1 MPVASALML
10 DQRREA
16 RIRPQLDV
24 LRGVLADLGEPQ
36 ELFPSILVV
45 GTNGKGST
53 AAMLEA
59 VLQTHGLRT
68 GLFTSPHL
76 ISPEER
82 IRLAGRPLS
91 SAALEEK
98 LTFLE
103 AYPELTYFE
112 TLTAAAFAVFAE
124 ERVDVAV
131 LEAGMGGT
139 WDATRLARS
148 AIAGLTNVGLDHAAW
163 LGADLDQIARDKGRA
178 LEAAER
184 AIYGGGVPPSLV
196 DKLAAP
202 AAVPAM
208 SRVRVATDETG
219 RVVVAWPE
227 GETRARLPLPGDHQL
242 ENLQLAV
249 ALAHEAVAAGLL
261 PRLEPELV
269 RNALEGVRW
278 PGRLSMHRIAG
289 RRVLV
294 DCAHNAEAT
303 QSLAAYL
310 ARSDVRFNLLFSC
323 LDDKPVVAMAAN
335 LSPLVGE
342 VAVCPLADERAMS
355 LDQLAAAF
363 PRAVRSG
370 TALEALA
377 SLTDPVLAAGSVRLA
392 GELLAHAEEAGL
404 P

>member
-1 MPVASALML
+1 ML
-10 DQRREA
+10 DKRREA
-16 RIRPQLDV
+16 RIRPQLGV
-24 LRGVLADLGEPQ
+24 LRGVLAVLGEPQ

-59 VLQTHGLRT
+59 VLRSHGLRT

-91 SAALEEK
+91 CAALEEK

-112 TLTAAAFAVFAE
+112 ALTAAAFSVFAE

-163 LGADLDQIARDKGRA
+163 LGADLEQIARDKGKA

-202 AAVPAM
+202 AAVPAV
-208 SRVRVATDETG
+208 SRVRVATDEAG

-261 PRLEPELV
+261 PRLEPALV
-269 RNALEGVRW
+269 RNAVEAVRW

-303 QSLAAYL
+303 QSLAAFL
-310 ARSDVRFNLLFSC
+310 ARRNVRFNLLFSC
-323 LDDKPVVAMAAN
+323 LEDKPVVAMAAN

-342 VAVCPLADERAMS
+342 IAVCQLVDQRAMP
-355 LDQLAAAF
+355 LDQLVAAF
-363 PRAVRSG
+363 PRAVPSSS
-370 TALEALA
+370 ALEALD

-392 GELLAHAEEAGL
+392 GELLAHAEEEGL

>member
-1 MPVASALML
+1 
-10 DQRREA
+10 
-16 RIRPQLDV
+16 
-24 LRGVLADLGEPQ
+24 
-36 ELFPSILVV
+36 
-45 GTNGKGST
+45 
-53 AAMLEA
+53 
-59 VLQTHGLRT
+59 
-68 GLFTSPHL
+68 
-76 ISPEER
+76 
-82 IRLAGRPLS
+82 
-91 SAALEEK
+91 
-98 LTFLE
+98 
-103 AYPELTYFE
+103 
-112 TLTAAAFAVFAE
+112 
-124 ERVDVAV
+124 VDVAV

-163 LGADLDQIARDKGRA
+163 LGADLEQIARDKGRA

-184 AIYGGGVPPSLV
+184 AIYGAGVPPLLV
-196 DKLAAP
+196 DKMAAP

-208 SRVRVATDETG
+208 SKVRVATDGTG

-227 GETRARLPLPGDHQL
+227 GETRVWLPLPGDHQL

-261 PRLEPELV
+261 PRLDPALV
-269 RNALEGVRW
+269 RDALEAVRW
-278 PGRLSMHRIAG
+278 PGRLSTHRIAG

-310 ARSDVRFNLLFSC
+310 ARRDVRFNLLFSC
-323 LDDKPVVAMAAN
+323 LEDKPVVAMAAN

-342 VAVCPLADERAMS
+342 IAVCQLADQRAMPV
-355 LDQLAAAF
+355 DQLAAAF
-363 PRAVRSG
+363 PRAVRSNS
-370 TALEALA
+370 ALEALD

>member
-10 DQRREA
+10 DKRREA

-24 LRGVLADLGEPQ
+24 LRGVLATLGEPQ

-59 VLQTHGLRT
+59 VLRTHGLRT

-82 IRLAGRPLS
+82 IRVAGQSIAS
-91 SAALEEK
+91 SALEEK

-103 AYPELTYFE
+103 AYPQLTYFE
-112 TLTAAAFAVFAE
+112 ALTAAAFTVFSE

-163 LGADLDQIARDKGRA
+163 LGADVEQIARDKGRA
-178 LEAAER
+178 LEAAGR
-184 AIYGGGVPPSLV
+184 AVYGGGVPPSLV
-196 DKLAAP
+196 DKMAAP
-202 AAVPAM
+202 AAAPAM
-208 SRVRVATDETG
+208 SRVRVATDRAG
-219 RVVVAWPE
+219 RVVVAWSG

-249 ALAHEAVAAGLL
+249 ALALEAVAAGLL
-261 PRLEPELV
+261 PRLDPTLV
-269 RNALEGVRW
+269 AAGLEAVRW
-278 PGRLSMHRIAG
+278 PGRLSMHTVAG

-310 ARSDVRFNLLFSC
+310 ARRDVRFNLLFSC
-323 LDDKPVVAMAAN
+323 LEDKPAVAMAAN
-335 LSPLVGE
+335 LSPLVGDI
-342 VAVCPLADERAMS
+342 AVCPLADERAMP
-355 LDQLAAAF
+355 LDRLAAAF
-363 PRAVRSG
+363 PRAVRAGS
-370 TALEALA
+370 ALEALA

>member
-1 MPVASALML
+1 ML
-10 DQRREA
+10 DKRREA
-16 RIRPQLDV
+16 RIRPQLDG
-24 LRGVLADLGEPQ
+24 LREVLAACGEPQ
-36 ELFPSILVV
+36 ERFPSILVV

-59 VLQTHGLRT
+59 VLRAHGLRT

-82 IRLAGRPLS
+82 IRVAGRPLS
-91 SAALEEK
+91 SAALEKK

-112 TLTAAAFAVFAE
+112 ALTAAAFEVFAQE
-124 ERVDVAV
+124 AVDVAV

-163 LGADLDQIARDKGRA
+163 LGADLEQIAREKGRA
-178 LEAAER
+178 LEAAGR
-184 AIYGGGVPPSLV
+184 AVYGSGVPPSLI
-196 DKLAAP
+196 DELAAP
-202 AAVPAM
+202 AAIPAT
-208 SRVRVATDETG
+208 SRVRVTTDG
-219 RVVVAWPE
+219 AGQVAVAWPR

-242 ENLQLAV
+242 RNLQLAV
-249 ALAHEAVAAGLL
+249 ALAHEAVDAGLL
-261 PRLEPELV
+261 PRLDPALV
-269 RNALEGVRW
+269 REALEAVRW
-278 PGRLSMHRIAG
+278 PGRLSTHRVAG

-294 DCAHNAEAT
+294 DCAHNAEAA

-310 ARSDVRFNLLFSC
+310 AGSEPRFNLLFSC
-323 LDDKPVVAMAAN
+323 LEDKPVVAMSQY

-342 VAVCPLADERAMS
+342 IAVCPLADERAMPI
-355 LDQLAAAF
+355 DQLVAAF
-363 PRAVRSG
+363 PRAMRSAS
-370 TALEALA
+370 ALEALA
-377 SLTDPVLAAGSVRLA
+377 SLTDPILAAGSVRLA
-392 GELLAHAEEAGL
+392 GELLTHAKAAVV